1 MGNEFRS
8 GERIY
13 FRPLEIEDLEF
24 LQGLVAR
31 EELHPYLG
39 IYWPLNRRAEREW
52 LEGLYKNREAF
63 PFGIVLKEGDRLIGT
78 CELRMGQAAHRAAE
92 VGIGIRE
99 PEHRSRGYGAEAIG
113 LLLAYGFGTLNLNR
127 IELKQSALGYPS
139 TATRLADMDLVA
151 LAGALGCDGAR
162 AETSAE
168 LESAV
173 AKAADLTRPLVIEA
187 RIDPAQYQSQ
197 F

>member
-13 FRPLEIEDLEF
+13 FRPLEIEDLDF
-24 LQGLVAR
+24 LQSLIAR

-78 CELRMGQAAHRAAE
+78 CELRMGQAAHRAA
-92 VGIGIRE
+92 VPG
-99 PEHRSRGYGAEAIG
+99 RGQGA
-113 LLLAYGFGTLNLNR
+113 
-127 IELKQSALGYPS
+127 
-139 TATRLADMDLVA
+139 
-151 LAGALGCDGAR
+151 
-162 AETSAE
+162 
-168 LESAV
+168 
-173 AKAADLTRPLVIEA
+173 
-187 RIDPAQYQSQ
+187 
-197 F
+197 